1 VPDSRDFFP
10 NLYPQEFASA
20 MVAEVNEQSAVS
32 RRAFLV
38 GMVAT
43 GVAVQTKDAIAEDDN
58 KPLPSGPISFT

>member
-1 VPDSRDFFP
+1 
-10 NLYPQEFASA
+10 

-58 KPLPSGPISFT
+58 KPPTFQPNIVHMTRWSGGSSRASWRKSK